1 MITLRESVLS
11 LYGAGRLARFDASG
25 LRYFSPGVDGAKR
38 SFYAA
43 AVVAP
48 LYVLYVYVQIQSG
61 LIKTPLVRLIP
72 LESVAYAVSWV
83 AYPLAILSFTRALG
97 RDRHVVRYITA
108 YNWSNVLLNALY
120 LGIGMMMMR
129 AGGPAAGG
137 GAFALLAT
145 VYMTVFLW
153 FIAKSALG
161 VSGLVAAGAV
171 LIDFTLGLLVQI
183 ASAYML

>member
-11 LYGAGRLARFDASG
+11 LYGAGRLARFDVSG
-25 LRYFSPGVDGAKR
+25 LRYFSPGVDGARR

-61 LIKTPLVRLIP
+61 LIQTPLMRLIP
-72 LESVAYAVSWV
+72 LEATAFVISWV
-83 AYPLAILSFTRALG
+83 AYPLAILGYTRALDC
-97 RDRHVVRYITA
+97 DRHVVRYITA
-108 YNWSNVLLNALY
+108 YNWSGVLLNALY
-120 LGIGMMMMR
+120 LGIGMMMMQ
-129 AGGPAAGG
+129 AGGPDSRG
-137 GAFALLAT
+137 GALALLAT
-145 VYMTVFLW
+145 LYMTVFLW
-153 FIAKSALG
+153 FIAKNVLG

-171 LIDFTLGLLVQI
+171 LIDFAVGLLVQI